1 MLMAFLG
8 PEVRS
13 GARRA
18 VQMTQVQTGE
28 RKRTRKL
35 LLQHC
40 SHPLAVLIAAGRIL
54 NSCIWIS
61 MLCFVPKMEVSDSY
75 ESRAK
80 PQNDT
85 DDL

>member
-1 MLMAFLG
+1 MLTAFLG

-35 LLQHC
+35 LLQHY
-40 SHPLAVLIAAGRIL
+40 SHPLSVLTAAGRIQ
-54 NSCIWIS
+54 NFCIWVS
-61 MLCFVPKMEVSDSY
+61 ALCLVPKMEVSDSC
-75 ESRAK
+75 ESCAK
-80 PQNDT
+80 PQNDME
-85 DDL
+85 DL